1 VQNLAIFGS
10 TGSVGT
16 STLDVVARHPDLF
29 NVYALSASTS
39 VDTLLEQCIA
49 HQPKIAIMASSHS
62 AQELTG
68 KLAKLGQSHIQV
80 QAGESALLDLASN
93 QEVDSVM
100 SAIVGAAGL
109 LPTLEA
115 VRAAKRVLIANK
127 EPLVMT
133 GDLFMREAGKS
144 GATILPIDSEHNAIF
159 QCLPDGRFS
168 CGVRRVQLTASGGPF
183 RGRIWSELSN
193 ITPDQACAHPN
204 WSMGRKISVDSAT
217 MMNKGLE
224 LIEAAALF
232 SIPASEVEIIIH
244 PQSIIHS
251 LVEYQDGSFLAQLGA
266 PDMRIPIAH
275 ALSWPDRISSGAATL
290 SLTDIA
296 RLDFQ
301 KPDMANLPCLR
312 LARRAAEEGGTAP
325 AVLNAANEVAVD
337 SFLAEKI
344 SFTAIPTIIEKV
356 MDSMPAIGLV
366 SVEAVLQIDNEARE
380 RAVAVIESPH
390 HKRHKRTKII

>member
-1 VQNLAIFGS
+1 MQNLAIFGS

-16 STLDVVARHPDLF
+16 STLDVVARHPDQF
-29 NVYALSASTS
+29 NVFALSASTS
-39 VDTLLEQCIA
+39 VDALLEQCIS
-49 HQPKIAIMASSHS
+49 HQPKIAIMASSQA

-80 QAGESALLDLASN
+80 QTGEAALLDLASN
-93 QEVDSVM
+93 PEVDSVM

-133 GDLFMREAGKS
+133 GDLFMREALKS

-159 QCLPDGRFS
+159 QCLPDGQFS
-168 CGVRRVQLTASGGPF
+168 PAVRRVHLTASGGPF
-183 RGRIWSELSN
+183 RGRIWSELSS
-193 ITPDQACAHPN
+193 ITPEQACAHPN
-204 WSMGRKISVDSAT
+204 WDMGRKISVDSAT

-301 KPDMANLPCLR
+301 KPDIANLPCLR

-325 AVLNAANEVAVD
+325 AILNAANEVAVD
-337 SFLAEKI
+337 SFLSNKI
-344 SFTAIPTIIEKV
+344 SFTAIPTVIEKV
-356 MDSMPAIGLV
+356 MDSMPVSSLV

-380 RAVAVIESPH
+380 RALSAIESLAS
-390 HKRHKRTKII
+390 

>member
-1 VQNLAIFGS
+1 MQNLAIFGS

-16 STLDVVARHPDLF
+16 STLDVVARHPDQF
-29 NVYALSASTS
+29 NVYALSASSS
-39 VDTLLEQCIA
+39 VEKLLEQCIT
-49 HQPKIAIMASSHS
+49 HQPQIAIMASSQA
-62 AQELTG
+62 AQQLTT
-68 KLAKLGQSHIQV
+68 KLAELGQSHIHV
-80 QAGESALLDLASN
+80 DAGEAALLGLASN
-93 QEVDSVM
+93 PEVDTVM
-100 SAIVGAAGL
+100 SAIVGSAGL

-115 VRAAKRVLIANK
+115 VKAAKRVLIANK

-133 GDLFMREAGKS
+133 GDLFMLEAAKS
-144 GATILPIDSEHNAIF
+144 GAIIVPIDSEHNAIF
-159 QCLPDGRFS
+159 QCLPNGQSDH
-168 CGVRRVQLTASGGPF
+168 GVARVHLTASGGPF
-183 RGRIWSELSN
+183 RGRRWTELLN

-232 SIPASEVEIIIH
+232 SIPASDVEIIIH

-251 LVEYQDGSFLAQLGA
+251 MVEYRDGSFLAQLGA

-275 ALSWPDRISSGAATL
+275 ALSWPNRISSGAATL

-301 KPDMANLPCLR
+301 RPDMANLPCLR

-337 SFLAEKI
+337 SFLSEKI
-344 SFTAIPTIIEKV
+344 AFTAIPTVIENV
-356 MDSMPAIGLV
+356 MNSIQVVQLDSLD
-366 SVEAVLQIDNEARE
+366 AVLQIDNEARE
-380 RAVAVIESPH
+380 RAVAAIESLA
-390 HKRHKRTKII
+390 

>member
-1 VQNLAIFGS
+1 MQNLAIFGS
-10 TGSVGT
+10 TGSVGN
-16 STLDVVARHPDLF
+16 STLDVVARHPDQF
-29 NVYALSASTS
+29 NVYALSASSS
-39 VDTLLEQCIA
+39 VDSMLEQCIV
-49 HQPKIAIMASSHS
+49 HQPEIAIMASSHA
-62 AQELTG
+62 AQALARKLSELG
-68 KLAKLGQSHIQV
+68 HSHIQV
-80 QAGESALLDLASN
+80 QAGAAALVELASN
-93 QEVDSVM
+93 PAVDSVM

-133 GDLFMREAGKS
+133 GGLFMREAAKS

-159 QCLPDGRFS
+159 QCLPQDQS
-168 CGVRRVQLTASGGPF
+168 NCGVSRVHLTASGGPF
-183 RGRIWSELSN
+183 RGRAWSDLAS
-193 ITPDQACAHPN
+193 ITPEQACAHPN

-232 SIPASEVEIIIH
+232 GIKASDVEIIIH

-251 LVEYQDGSFLAQLGA
+251 MVEYQDGSFLAQLGA

-275 ALSWPDRISSGAATL
+275 ALSWPKRISSGAATL
-290 SLTDIA
+290 NLTDIA

-301 KPDMANLPCLR
+301 KPDMSNLPCLS

-325 AVLNAANEVAVD
+325 AVLNAANEIAVE
-337 SFLAEKI
+337 SFLSKKI
-344 SFTAIPTIIEKV
+344 SFTSIPLVIEKV
-356 MDSMPAIGLV
+356 MSSMPATELV
-366 SVEAVLQIDNEARE
+366 SIEAVLQIDNEARE
-380 RAVAVIESPH
+380 RALAVIESFA
-390 HKRHKRTKII
+390 

>member
-1 VQNLAIFGS
+1 MQNLAIFGS

-16 STLDVVARHPDLF
+16 STLDVVARHPDQF
-29 NVYALSASTS
+29 NVYALCASSS
-39 VDTLLEQCIA
+39 VDTLLEQCTKYQPAIA
-49 HQPKIAIMASSHS
+49 VMASSRA
-62 AQELTG
+62 AQELME
-68 KLAKLGQSHIQV
+68 KLAKLGHSHIQV
-80 QAGESALLDLASN
+80 HAGEAALIDLAN
-93 QEVDSVM
+93 DPLVDCVM

-115 VRAAKRVLIANK
+115 VKSAKRVLIANK

-133 GDLFMREAGKS
+133 GDLFIREAAKS

-159 QCLPDGRFS
+159 QCLPDDQSGH
-168 CGVRRVQLTASGGPF
+168 GVSRVHLTASGGPF
-183 RGRIWSELSN
+183 RGRVWEDLSD
-193 ITPDQACAHPN
+193 ITPEQACAHPN

-232 SIPASEVEIIIH
+232 NIPASHVDIIIH

-251 LVEYQDGSFLAQLGA
+251 MVEYQDGSFLAQLGA

-275 ALSWPDRISSGAATL
+275 ALSWPKRISSGAATL

-312 LARRAAEEGGTAP
+312 LARRATEEGGTAT
-325 AVLNAANEVAVD
+325 AVLNAANEVAVA
-337 SFLAEKI
+337 SFLSKKI
-344 SFTAIPTIIEKV
+344 SFTAIPTVIEKV
-356 MDSMPAIGLV
+356 MNLMPAVPLL
-366 SVEAVLQIDNEARE
+366 SVEAVLQIDNEARK
-380 RAVAVIESPH
+380 RAGTAIESL
-390 HKRHKRTKII
+390 K